1 MYEITKVFAELRTP
15 FPACWK
21 GMLCTETQE
30 LEIVT
35 ASEVHLTR
43 GRNSWKYLFAT
54 VSIRVNNVFNKDKRT
69 TLHIFCLKR
78 YIVNILVVNLLL
90 V

>member
-1 MYEITKVFAELRTP
+1 MKSQDARNI
-15 FPACWK
+15 
-21 GMLCTETQE
+21 
-30 LEIVT
+30 T

-43 GRNSWKYLFAT
+43 GGNSWKYLFAT
-54 VSIRVNNVFNKDKRT
+54 VSIRVNNVFNKEKRT
-69 TLHIFCLKR
+69 NLHIFCLKR